1 MASPRRGMRETI
13 AGAIRADHGPN
24 ATMNTEIDH
33 RSITAHAPLGVRS
46 YGASPGS
53 HDHGHFQV
61 LIGLDG
67 VLELEV
73 GGRGRRIAAGDG
85 AVVPPGERHD
95 FESTLGARCLVL
107 DTDAPGWAAAAPTAS
122 PAAAALARYLAEACE
137 QRLPRAQALGPSLLI
152 EAWPTGAPAPRRPQ
166 RPIDWA
172 ALADWARARWAH
184 GHVEVADLA
193 GQVHLSP
200 AQLAARCRAELGQST
215 QRWLRGM
222 QLDQARALRA
232 QGMSVAD
239 TARHCGYL
247 SPSAL
252 TAALKRGAP

>member
-1 MASPRRGMRETI
+1 MGSAAHDHLSV
-13 AGAIRADHGPN
+13 RA
-24 ATMNTEIDH
+24 
-33 RSITAHAPLGVRS
+33 

-53 HDHGHFQV
+53 HDHDHFQI

-67 VLELEV
+67 VLDLEV
-73 GGRGRRIAAGDG
+73 AGRGRRIAAGDG

-95 FESTLGARCLVL
+95 FESKAGARCLVL
-107 DTDAPGWAAAAPTAS
+107 DSRAPEWAAAVPSAS
-122 PAAAALARYLAEACE
+122 PAAAALARYLAEACA
-137 QRLPRAQALGPSLLI
+137 QRLPRAQSLGASLLI
-152 EAWPTGAPAPRRPQ
+152 EAWQPASTSPRRPQ
-166 RPIDWA
+166 RAIDWTS
-172 ALADWARARWAH
+172 LADWARARWAH

-239 TARHCGYL
+239 AARQSGYR

-252 TAALKRGAP
+252 TAALKRHVA